1 MNGLKVLI
9 KAQVVEAR
17 HKKKKPQ
24 QQTYKSSSLNPLQKF
39 NIII

>member
-9 KAQVVEAR
+9 KAQVVETGN
-17 HKKKKPQ
+17 KKKTQ

-39 NIII
+39 NINI

>member
-17 HKKKKPQ
+17 HKKNPQ